1 MVDSCVSH
9 SNPLILASSSKR
21 RKSLL
26 SQLHLPFIVEESHL
40 DEVIHNKGDVR
51 NLAIHLATL
60 KAESV
65 RDRYRGK
72 WILGADTLVYISDK
86 IIGKPKDER
95 DALNIL
101 MELRGREHQV
111 ITGFSIIDPQ
121 GQRAYCEAVVTYV
134 RFKKLSDSE
143 IINYI
148 NTGEPFG
155 KAGAYAIQGI
165 GAFMVKEIRGSYSN
179 VVGLP
184 LAELID
190 ALLRLRALKSFPLI
204 KPSLSMDFR

>member
-1 MVDSCVSH
+1 MVDSCISH
-9 SNPLILASSSKR
+9 SNPLILASSSER
-21 RKSLL
+21 RKMLL
-26 SQLHLPFIVEESHL
+26 SQLHIPFIAEGTLLYE
-40 DEVIHNKGDVR
+40 DIYGGDVKD
-51 NLAIHLATL
+51 LTIHLATL
-60 KAESV
+60 KAESL
-65 RDRYRGK
+65 RDRYRRK
-72 WILGADTLVYISDK
+72 WILGADTLVYVSDK
-86 IIGKPKDER
+86 IIGKPKDKR

-184 LAELID
+184 LAELIE
-190 ALLRLRALKSFPLI
+190 ALLKLRALKSFPLI